1 MNCAS
6 KIPEAIEA
14 KVVQLGCG
22 ITGLVCAQH
31 LEQNPRVDELVLAD
45 TRTGPAKSFADRAAD
60 DKITVTKADASDASE
75 VKKLLKDCDL
85 LVSSVS
91 SEMNHVLLQR
101 ALAERVNYVDFTIP
115 LETIPKF
122 EEYSQMC
129 NDAGITALTAQGED
143 PGISDIFAMLGAS
156 SLDEV
161 YEVHIRDGDNA
172 ISPKH
177 EVFTLWSPRDMLDEL
192 TTDAAVYDH
201 GNIKW
206 LPPLSRSE
214 LYRFPDPVGS
224 HRVYNTTHEETFL
237 VPMFVKGVRYV
248 DFAIV
253 VPEPL
258 AAFAN
263 TIRKTGLHG
272 QKPVAVDGM
281 QIRPL
286 DVVASVM
293 PNPVDMVGQVSG
305 SAGICVEVLGTKDG
319 ENRRVRT
326 WTGLTHEDAFAKYG
340 STATGYLVGTGA
352 AVGVEMVLA
361 REIRR
366 NGLLIP
372 EMLKVDRF
380 VDRMR
385 QKGLRVVQEMTAL

>member
-1 MNCAS
+1 M
-6 KIPEAIEA
+6 
-14 KVVQLGCG
+14 
-22 ITGLVCAQH
+22 CAQH
-31 LEQNPRVDELVLAD
+31 LEKNPKVDELVLAD
-45 TRTGPAKSFADRAAD
+45 TRTGPAKDFAERAAD
-60 DKITVTKADASDASE
+60 DKVTVTKADATDASE
-75 VKKLLKDCDL
+75 VKKLLKDCDI

-91 SEMNHVLLQR
+91 SEMNPVLLER

-115 LETIPKF
+115 LDTIPKF
-122 EEYSQMC
+122 EQYSQMC

-143 PGISDIFAMLGAS
+143 PGISDIFAMLGAGT
-156 SLDEV
+156 LDEV
-161 YEVHIRDGDNA
+161 HEVHIRDGDNA

-177 EVFTLWSPRDMLDEL
+177 DVFTLWSPRDMLDEL
-192 TTDAAVYDH
+192 TTEAAVYDH
-201 GNIKW
+201 GMIKW

-214 LYRFPDPVGS
+214 MYKFPDPVGAR
-224 HRVYNTTHEETFL
+224 RVYNTTHEETFL
-237 VPMFVKGVRYV
+237 VPMFVKGVSYV

-253 VPEPL
+253 VPDPL

-272 QKPVAVDGM
+272 QKPIAVDGM
-281 QIRPL
+281 QVKPL

-293 PNPVDMVGQVSG
+293 PNPVDMVGQIMG
-305 SAGICVEVLGTKDG
+305 SAGICVEVLGLKNS
-319 ENRRVRT
+319 EKRRVRT
-326 WTGLTHEDAFAKYG
+326 WTGLTHDDAYKQYG

-366 NGLLIP
+366 NGLMVP

-380 VDRMR
+380 VERLR
-385 QKGLRVVQEMTAL
+385 QKGLRVVQESAPV

>member
-1 MNCAS
+1 M
-6 KIPEAIEA
+6 
-14 KVVQLGCG
+14 
-22 ITGLVCAQH
+22 
-31 LEQNPRVDELVLAD
+31 LAD
-45 TRTGPAKSFADRAAD
+45 TRTGPAESFADRAAD
-60 DKITVTKADASDASE
+60 DKVTVTKADATDASE
-75 VKKLLKDCDL
+75 VKKLLRDCDL

-91 SEMNHVLLQR
+91 SEMNSVLLER

-122 EEYSQMC
+122 DQYSQMC

-161 YEVHIRDGDNA
+161 HEVHIRDGDNA

-177 EVFTLWSPRDMLDEL
+177 DVFTLWSPRDMLDEL

-201 GNIKW
+201 GAIKW
-206 LPPLSRSE
+206 LPPLSKSE
-214 LYRFPDPVGS
+214 IYKFPEPVGP

-237 VPMFVKGVRYV
+237 IPMFVKGVQYV

-253 VPEPL
+253 VPDPL

-263 TIRKTGLHG
+263 TIRKTGLHS
-272 QKPVAVDGM
+272 QTPLSIDGAHVK
-281 QIRPL
+281 PL

-293 PNPVDMVGQVSG
+293 PNPIDMVGQIKG

-319 ENRRVRT
+319 ERRKVRT
-326 WTGLTHEDAFAKYG
+326 WTGLTHEDAHTRFG

-361 REIRR
+361 REIRK

-380 VDRMR
+380 VDRLR
-385 QKGLRVVQEMTAL
+385 QKGLRVVQESVTI

>member
-1 MNCAS
+1 
-6 KIPEAIEA
+6 
-14 KVVQLGCG
+14 
-22 ITGLVCAQH
+22 VCAQH
-31 LEQNPRVDELVLAD
+31 LEKNPRVDELVLAD
-45 TRTGPAKSFADRAAD
+45 TRTGPAESFAERAAD
-60 DKITVTKADASDASE
+60 DKVTVSKTDATDASE
-75 VKKLLKDCDL
+75 VKKLLRDCDL

-91 SEMNHVLLQR
+91 SEMNPILLER

-115 LETIPKF
+115 LDTIPKF
-122 EEYSQMC
+122 EQYSQMC

-156 SLDEV
+156 ALDEV
-161 YEVHIRDGDNA
+161 HEVHIRDGDNA

-201 GNIKW
+201 GTIKW
-206 LPPLSRSE
+206 LPPLSKSE
-214 LYRFPDPVGS
+214 IFKFPDPVGA
-224 HRVYNTTHEETFL
+224 HKVYNTTHEETFL
-237 VPMFVKGVRYV
+237 VPMFVKGVSYV

-253 VPEPL
+253 VPDPL

-263 TIRKTGLHG
+263 TIRKTGLHSD
-272 QKPVAVDGM
+272 KPLSIDGH
-281 QIRPL
+281 QVKPL

-293 PNPVDMVGQVSG
+293 PNPIDMVGQVKG

-319 ENRRVRT
+319 EKRKVRT
-326 WTGLTHEDAFAKYG
+326 WTGLTHEDAFANYG

-352 AVGVEMVLA
+352 AIGVEMVLA

-366 NGLLIP
+366 NGLMIP

-380 VDRMR
+380 VDRLR
-385 QKGLRVVQEMTAL
+385 QKGLRVVHESVAL